1 MAEQSPDINDDAQ
14 EQQSCNIPISRDSR
28 NPDLVDTLNLFKNIL
43 DVKLG
48 DLKSE
53 LIQEQDSLKKKI
65 KSDVAI
71 KFKSEGN
78 KIQHTFNEEVLEML
92 QKLYKQLP
100 VDLTQQL
107 RSVLDIT
114 DKIKGRNKLIRI
126 ADSSPAGWGTVREY
140 ESSAVA
146 DDSDDEKKIRQA
158 ESRALR
164 VAKERSKSHPQPYP
178 KVPPPTTR
186 QPPAQTYPNPVF
198 AQMYQRQPPF
208 RGSVARREPC
218 AWDVCHACRQFGH
231 WRKNCPLLIAK
242 STNNTGAGIN
252 ASK

>member
-1 MAEQSPDINDDAQ
+1 MAEQSPDINEDAQ
-14 EQQSCNIPISRDSR
+14 EQQSCNIPASRESR

-53 LIQEQDSLKKKI
+53 LIQEQDSLTKKI
-65 KSDVAI
+65 KSGVSI

-114 DKIKGRNKLIRI
+114 DKIKGRNKLIVLLTLLPLTGAQYASMNPAPLRTTATTKRKYDKRKVGLYVSQKRDQRAVHSHTRRYLLQLLVNHQLKRI
-126 ADSSPAGWGTVREY
+126 LIQYSHRCINVNRPFVGALHGV
-140 ESSAVA
+140 
-146 DDSDDEKKIRQA
+146 
-158 ESRALR
+158 SRAPGMC
-164 VAKERSKSHPQPYP
+164 VMPGD
-178 KVPPPTTR
+178 
-186 QPPAQTYPNPVF
+186 N
-198 AQMYQRQPPF
+198 
-208 RGSVARREPC
+208 
-218 AWDVCHACRQFGH
+218 
-231 WRKNCPLLIAK
+231 
-242 STNNTGAGIN
+242 
-252 ASK
+252 

>member
-1 MAEQSPDINDDAQ
+1 M
-14 EQQSCNIPISRDSR
+14 
-28 NPDLVDTLNLFKNIL
+28 
-43 DVKLG
+43 KLG
-48 DLKSE
+48 DRKSE
-53 LIQEQDSLKKKI
+53 LIQEQYSLKKKI
-65 KSDVAI
+65 KSGVSI

-114 DKIKGRNKLIRI
+114 DKIKGQNKLIRI
-126 ADSSPAGWGTVREY
+126 ADSFPADWGTVREY
-140 ESSAVA
+140 ESSAVV

-164 VAKERSKSHPQPYP
+164 IAKERSKSRLQPNP

-198 AQMYQRQPPF
+198 AQMYQINVSRPFVGALHRVSRAPEMYVMPAGNSDTGGKTVHFSSPSQQTTLVPESTPPNNEKT
-208 RGSVARREPC
+208 STTARSAVVNDKYFFMR
-218 AWDVCHACRQFGH
+218 
-231 WRKNCPLLIAK
+231 PLKL
-242 STNNTGAGIN
+242 G
-252 ASK
+252 